1 MFEMIWRKLRLA
13 HRQKRTPAPRSRRDL
28 SPDLEANLDTLKQ
41 ELGASPDLIIRR
53 LTLGP
58 KPGNAGALLFI
69 DGLVDT
75 QVVNRD
81 VLLPLLNEVN
91 WGKGQGAT
99 DLLTYIAQN
108 SLAVGEMQW
117 ETKFHRVVQALL
129 AGDTIL
135 LVDGQATA
143 LLLSTKGW
151 EKRAIQEPEAE
162 QIIQGPHEGFTENL
176 RTNTALLRRKIATAG
191 LHFEELKLGQRTQTT
206 IAIAYLKGVVNEK
219 LVKEVRT
226 RLKRINIDYIL
237 DANYVHEFISDAPF
251 SLFPTVAFTERPDVA
266 AAKLLEGRVAIFVDG
281 TPLVNTVP
289 TLLIEY
295 FQSPDDYN
303 FPYYYATMIRWFR
316 YLSFSLAVLA
326 PALFVALGSYH
337 QELIPTPLMLTLKTA
352 TEGTPFPLVIE
363 VVMMGLVFEILR
375 EAGVRLAR
383 PFGQTISIVGALV
396 IGEAAVT
403 AGLVGAPTIIVVALT
418 AITSFVVPGLL
429 GPGIFLR
436 LIYTILAGVL
446 GAYGILTGVLFTLL
460 HLASLRSFGA
470 PYLAPLAPVIPA
482 DLKDVLVRA
491 PIWAL
496 ETRPRVIVWSRLQRQ
511 PFGYAVDQE
520 EKGEDDDGEGNW

>member
-1 MFEMIWRKLRLA
+1 MFEMLWRKLRLA
-13 HRQKRTPAPRSRRDL
+13 HQRKKTPVSRSRRDL
-28 SPDLEANLDTLKQ
+28 SPNLEANLTAFQ
-41 ELGASPDLIIRR
+41 EELGASPDLIIRR

-58 KPGNAGALLFI
+58 RPGSAGALIYI
-69 DGLVDT
+69 DGLIDK
-75 QVVNRD
+75 QVVNQD
-81 VLLPLLNEVN
+81 VLLPLLNEGN
-91 WGKGQGAT
+91 WGKGQDVT
-99 DLLTYIAQN
+99 DLLGYVAQ
-108 SLAVGEMQW
+108 SILAVGEMQT
-117 ETKFHRVVQALL
+117 ETELRQVVQGLL

-135 LVDGQATA
+135 LVDGQAAA

-151 EKRAIQEPEAE
+151 DKRAIQEPEAE

-191 LHFEELKLGQRTQTT
+191 LHFEEMKLGQRTQTA

-219 LVKEVRT
+219 LVEEVRL

-237 DANYVHEFISDAPF
+237 DANYLQEFISDAPF
-251 SLFPTVAFTERPDVA
+251 SSFRRSPLRNAGC
-266 AAKLLEGRVAIFVDG
+266 GRRQ
-281 TPLVNTVP
+281 TPGRAGRHLCRWNTRRQYGS
-289 TLLIEY
+289 TLLVEN

-337 QELIPTPLMLTLKTA
+337 QELIPTPLMITLKTA
-352 TEGTPFPLVIE
+352 TEGTPFPLAIE

-403 AGLVGAPTIIVVALT
+403 AGLVGAPTIIVIALT
-418 AITSFVVPGLL
+418 AITTFVVPGLL

-436 LIYTILAGVL
+436 LIYTILGGVL
-446 GAYGILTGVLFTLL
+446 GAYGILTGMLFTLL
-460 HLASLRSFGA
+460 HLASLRSFGV

-496 ETRPRVIVWSRLQRQ
+496 RTRPRLIGWPRPQRQ
-511 PFGYAVDQE
+511 PFGFAVDEE
-520 EKGEDDDGEGNW
+520 EKGEDGHDEG

>member
-1 MFEMIWRKLRLA
+1 MFEMLWRKLRLA
-13 HRQKRTPAPRSRRDL
+13 HQRKKTPVSRSRRDL
-28 SPDLEANLDTLKQ
+28 SPNLEANLTAFQ
-41 ELGASPDLIIRR
+41 EELGASPDLIIRR

-58 KPGNAGALLFI
+58 RPGSAGALIYI
-69 DGLVDT
+69 DGLIDK
-75 QVVNRD
+75 QVVNQD
-81 VLLPLLNEVN
+81 VLLPLLNEGN
-91 WGKGQGAT
+91 WGKGQDVT
-99 DLLTYIAQN
+99 DLLGYVAQ
-108 SLAVGEMQW
+108 SILAVGEMQT
-117 ETKFHRVVQALL
+117 ETELRQVVQGLL

-135 LVDGQATA
+135 LVDGQAAA

-151 EKRAIQEPEAE
+151 DKRAIQEPEAE

-191 LHFEELKLGQRTQTT
+191 LHFEEMKLGQRTQTA

-219 LVKEVRT
+219 LVEEVRL

-237 DANYVHEFISDAPF
+237 DANYLQEFISDAPF
-251 SLFPTVAFTERPDVA
+251 SLFPTLTFTERPDVV

-281 TPLVNTVP
+281 TPVVNTVP
-289 TLLIEY
+289 ALLVEN

-337 QELIPTPLMLTLKTA
+337 QELIPTPLMITLKTA
-352 TEGTPFPLVIE
+352 TEGTPFPLAIE

-403 AGLVGAPTIIVVALT
+403 AGLVGAPTIIVIALT
-418 AITSFVVPGLL
+418 AITTFVVPGLL

-436 LIYTILAGVL
+436 LIYTILGGVL
-446 GAYGILTGVLFTLL
+446 GAYGILTGMLFTLL
-460 HLASLRSFGA
+460 HLASLRSFGV

-482 DLKDVLVRA
+482 DLKDVLARA

-496 ETRPRVIVWSRLQRQ
+496 RTRPRLIGWPRPQRQ
-511 PFGYAVDQE
+511 PFGFAVDEE
-520 EKGEDDDGEGNW
+520 EKGEDGHDEGK

>member
-1 MFEMIWRKLRLA
+1 MFEMLWRKLRLA
-13 HRQKRTPAPRSRRDL
+13 RQRKKTPAPRYRRGL
-28 SPDLEANLDTLKQ
+28 SPNLEANLTAFEQ
-41 ELGASPDLIIRR
+41 ELGASPDLIARR

-58 KPGNAGALLFI
+58 RPGTAGALLYI
-69 DGLVDT
+69 DGLVDK

-81 VLLPLLNEVN
+81 VLSPLLNGEY
-91 WGKGQGAT
+91 WEKGQGAG
-99 DLLTYIAQN
+99 DILAHIAQN
-108 SLAVGEMQW
+108 ILALGEIRW
-117 ETKFHRVVQALL
+117 ETDFRQAAQGLL
-129 AGDTIL
+129 TGDTIL
-135 LVDGQATA
+135 LVEGQAVA

-176 RTNTALLRRKIATAG
+176 RTNTALLRRKIAIAG
-191 LHFEELKLGQRTQTT
+191 LHFEEMKLGQRTQTT

-226 RLKRINIDYIL
+226 RLKRINIDFIL
-237 DANYVHEFISDAPF
+237 DANYLQEFITDAPF

-266 AAKLLEGRVAIFVDG
+266 AAKILEGRVAILIDG

-289 TLLIEY
+289 VLLVEF

-337 QELIPTPLMLTLKTA
+337 QELIPTPLMITLQTA

-403 AGLVGAPTIIVVALT
+403 AGLVGAPTIIVIALT
-418 AITSFVVPGLL
+418 AIATFVVPGLL

-436 LIYTILAGVL
+436 LIYTILGGVL
-446 GAYGILTGVLFTLL
+446 GAYGILTGVLITLI
-460 HLASLRSFGA
+460 HLASLRSFGV

-491 PIWAL
+491 PLWAL
-496 ETRPRVIVWSRLQRQ
+496 ETRPRLIGWPQPQRQ
-511 PFGYAVDQE
+511 PYGFRADQE
-520 EKGEDDDGEGNW
+520 EKGEDGDD